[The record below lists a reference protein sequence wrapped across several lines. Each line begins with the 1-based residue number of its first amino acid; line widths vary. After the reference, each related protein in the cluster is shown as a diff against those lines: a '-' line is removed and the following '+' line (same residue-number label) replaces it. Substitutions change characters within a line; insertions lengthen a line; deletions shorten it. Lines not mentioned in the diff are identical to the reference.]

1 MVLCWAKL
9 WVTLFSVL
17 AMRSKEHGFWSIQQS
32 LGMVVCLEGRHGMA
46 PLSELEAFV
55 VILAW
60 NHGVLDRA
68 AFCR

>member
-17 AMRSKEHGFWSIQQS
+17 AMRSKEHGFGVFQQS

-55 VILAW
+55 LS
-60 NHGVLDRA
+60 
-68 AFCR
+68 